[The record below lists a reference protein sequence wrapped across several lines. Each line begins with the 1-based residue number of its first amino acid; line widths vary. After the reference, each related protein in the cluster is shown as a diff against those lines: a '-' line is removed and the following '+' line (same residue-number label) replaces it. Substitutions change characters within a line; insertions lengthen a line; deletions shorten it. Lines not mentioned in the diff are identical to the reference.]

1 MEQTQATA
9 VVEEPLTTPKPTIKH
24 LVISG
29 GGPLGLRYLGALQ
42 KLEKEGFWNVANI
55 ESIYGTSVGSIIGA
69 FICLKYDWETLNKYI
84 VERPWH
90 DAFKLSAKQI
100 FDSYYNKGL
109 FDKKIAEIIFKPL
122 LEAKDLTVNV
132 TLKEFYDFSQIDLRI
147 FTFELHKFETVEL
160 SHTTHPDLSLLQ
172 ALTMSSSLPGIFM
185 PTIIDSCCYIDGGTM
200 CNYPI
205 NQCLRDHGNN
215 KDEILGVKSSYNK
228 DSNSNIEGKD
238 NYENVAITSESSL
251 LEYVICI
258 TINSMNFIRDSI
270 QMENIENTVRCFVT
284 NNPLTL
290 ESIQESVR
298 NRELRA
304 ELIRQGEEDAMVFL
318 GHLGYTRQ
326 SDTQGNPSGGMS
338 VRLWDCQ
345 PLEPENPKSVP

>member
-1 MEQTQATA
+1 MEPNQVTA
-9 VVEEPLTTPKPTIKH
+9 EEDANKIEEPPTTPKPTIKH
-24 LVISG
+24 IVISG

-42 KLEKEGFWNVANI
+42 KLEKEGFWKVANI

-100 FDSYYNKGL
+100 FDSYFNKGL

-132 TLKEFYDFSQIDLRI
+132 TLKEFYEFSKIDLRI

-160 SHTTHPDLSLLQ
+160 SHTTHPDMSLLQ

-185 PTIIDSCCYIDGGTM
+185 PTIIDGCCYIDGGTM

-215 KDEILGVKSSYNK
+215 RDEILGVKSSYNK
-228 DSNSNIEGKD
+228 DKDSDKEGTKDKGLD
-238 NYENVAITSESSL
+238 NYENIAVTGESSL

-258 TINSMNFIRDSI
+258 TINSMNYIRDSI

-304 ELIRQGEEDAMVFL
+304 ELIQQGEEDAGVFL
-318 GHLGYTRQ
+318 G
-326 SDTQGNPSGGMS
+326 
-338 VRLWDCQ
+338 
-345 PLEPENPKSVP
+345 